1 MTTSNTST
9 APAKDNPAEPGSRQ
23 NFARENAKHNKVWFK
38 DMQERVAAGEP
49 FAYVHINVPLEIF
62 RAMGIHVVVNQW
74 WSSVVGANRKTLRY
88 KNMLKERGYRDS
100 MCDYCSSGLASLM
113 ETDPEEAP
121 WGGLPRP
128 TVIVSGKGCSAVE
141 KIFDLFSE
149 EYGIPHFSVDVAAS
163 PKSISDVVSDL
174 ADHWYDHYDRRQITA
189 YVEQYRGL
197 IAFLEQHTGRT
208 FSYTKFR
215 EIMDLANEQE
225 TYYQKTRDLIIQS
238 RPTPL
243 NIADQLPATVI
254 PQWHRGTEWARDR
267 ARLFYDN
274 TKAMVDAGEVA
285 CADEKYRLMWLGVG
299 LWQNLGFY
307 NYFAEKYGAVF
318 SWNEY
323 LALAADG
330 YRVASNGDPLETVAA
345 RMVNVMSVV
354 RNDQWYL
361 DQAIAAELDG
371 VVLMGIGAPDE
382 GGTCG
387 YSFSRPSTTVSLL
400 RRAGIPV
407 CEIQGDPVNPARF
420 DEEGLKAQIGK
431 FLEEEVAPWQAAG
444 RPLNSF

>member
-1 MTTSNTST
+1 MPTKK
-9 APAKDNPAEPGSRQ
+9 PAYSQ
-23 NFARENAKHNKVWFK
+23 NFARENAAYNREWFK
-38 DMQERVAAGEP
+38 DLQQRVKGGEP

-62 RAMGIHVVVNQW
+62 RAMGINVVVNQW
-74 WSSVVGANRKTLRY
+74 WSSVVGAKRKTLRY
-88 KNMLKERGYRDS
+88 KNMLKERGYRDN

-121 WGGLPRP
+121 WGGLPKP

-149 EYGIPHFSVDVAAS
+149 EYGIPHISVDVAAS
-163 PKSISDVVSDL
+163 PISISDVVSDL
-174 ADHWYDHYDRRQITA
+174 SENWDKYYDQRQITA
-189 YVEQYRGL
+189 YVEQYRDL
-197 IAFLEQHTGRT
+197 IAFLEQHTGQV
-208 FSYTKFR
+208 FSYSKFR
-215 EIMDLANEQE
+215 EIMALANEQE
-225 TYYQKTRDLIIQS
+225 TYYQKIRDLILQS
-238 RPTPL
+238 QPTPL

-267 ARLFYDN
+267 AKLFYDN
-274 TKAMVDAGEVA
+274 TKAMVDAGEAA
-285 CADEKYRLMWLGVG
+285 CKEEKFRLMWLGVG

-307 NYFAEKYGAVF
+307 DHFRDNYGAVF

-345 RMVNVMSVV
+345 RMVNVMTVV

-361 DQAIAAELDG
+361 DQAIAGELDG
-371 VVLMGIGAPDE
+371 VVLMGLGSISE

-387 YSFSRPSTTVSLL
+387 YSFSRPATTVSLL
-400 RRAGIPV
+400 KRAGIPV

-420 DEEGLKAQIGK
+420 DEVGLKAQIGK
-431 FLEEEVAPWQAAG
+431 FIEEEVAPWQAAG
-444 RPLNSF
+444 RPLNNLK

>member
-1 MTTSNTST
+1 MTSST
-9 APAKDNPAEPGSRQ
+9 TASAAPAYSQ
-23 NFARENAKHNKVWFK
+23 TFARENAAYNREWFK
-38 DMQERVAAGEP
+38 DLQTRVNAGEP

-62 RAMGIHVVVNQW
+62 RAMGVHVVVNQW
-74 WSSVVGANRKTLRY
+74 WSSVVGAKRKTLRY
-88 KNMLKERGYRDS
+88 KNMLKDRGYRDN

-113 ETDPEEAP
+113 ETDPAEAP
-121 WGGLPRP
+121 WGGLPKP
-128 TVIVSGKGCSAVE
+128 TVIVSGKACSAVE
-141 KIFDLFSE
+141 KIFDIFSE
-149 EYGIPHFSVDVAAS
+149 EYDIPHLSVDVAGS
-163 PKSISDVVSDL
+163 PVSISDVVSDL
-174 ADHWYDHYDRRQITA
+174 SDHWMDHYDDRQIEA
-189 YVEQYRGL
+189 YVEQYRS
-197 IAFLEQHTGRT
+197 IISFLEQHTGRT
-208 FSYTKFR
+208 FSYTKFKQ
-215 EIMDLANEQE
+215 IMALANEQE

-267 ARLFYDN
+267 AKVFYEN
-274 TKAMVDAGEVA
+274 TKAMAEAGVVA
-285 CADEKYRLMWLGVG
+285 CEDEKYRLMWLGVG

-307 NYFAEKYGAVF
+307 NYFAETYGAVF

-330 YRVASNGDPLETVAA
+330 YRVADGEDPLQTVAA

-387 YSFSRPSTTVSLL
+387 YSFSRPATTISLL

-420 DEEGLKAQIGK
+420 DEAGIKEKIGR
-431 FLEEEVAPWQAAG
+431 FLVEEVAPWQAAG
-444 RPLNSF
+444 RPLNKL

>member
-1 MTTSNTST
+1 MTDAAETAAKPAMASPTSSQEF
-9 APAKDNPAEPGSRQ
+9 AKDNARY
-23 NFARENAKHNKVWFK
+23 NRAWFADLQK
-38 DMQERVAAGEP
+38 RVAAGEP

-74 WSSVVGANRKTLRY
+74 WSSVVGAKRKTLRY
-88 KNMLKERGYRDS
+88 KNMLKERGYRDN

-128 TVIVSGKGCSAVE
+128 NVIVSGNACPGIE

-149 EYGIPHFSVDVAAS
+149 EYGIPHFSIDPATS
-163 PKSISDVVSDL
+163 PVSISDVVSDL
-174 ADHWYDHYDRRQITA
+174 SENWDKHYDDRMIDT

-197 IAFLEQHTGRT
+197 IAFLEQETGQT
-208 FSYTKFR
+208 FDYTKFR
-215 EIMDLANEQE
+215 EIMNLADEHE
-225 TYYQKTRDLIIQS
+225 TYYQKTRDLIIES

-254 PQWHRGTEWARDR
+254 PQWHRGTEWGRDR
-267 ARLFYDN
+267 AKVFYEN
-274 TKAMVDAGEVA
+274 TKALVDAGTVA
-285 CADEKYRLMWLGVG
+285 CEDEKYRLMWLGVG

-330 YRVASNGDPLETVAA
+330 YRVADKGDPLETVAA
-345 RMVNVMSVV
+345 RMVNVMTVV

-371 VVLMGIGAPDE
+371 VVLMGIGAKDE

-387 YSFSRPSTTVSLL
+387 YSFSRPSTTIALL

-407 CEIQGDPVNPARF
+407 CEIEGDPVNPARF
-420 DEEGLKAQIGK
+420 DEEGIKAQIGK

-444 RPLNSF
+444 RPLNKI